1 MEKKIDTWVI
11 IPARGNSK
19 ELKFKNYLKINNKP
33 LIYYTIDF
41 AKKIGVSNII
51 LSSENKKILSYAL
64 SQKIT
69 IHKRSKNL
77 SNDNV
82 HASKVVLQC
91 ISDFKIPL
99 NDIVIMLLP
108 TFPIRDITVF
118 KKKIFEFKKSKFK
131 SLIGIKWLGVYQN
144 NLRYIEKGKLIA
156 KDISLTQRQMARKVY
171 SVDGSIFASKV
182 KNLLNHKSFHYKKN
196 VMFIKNNFGVDLNT
210 KEDLKILKKS
220 MKKTLGFF

>member
-1 MEKKIDTWVI
+1 MKKKINTWVI

-19 ELKFKNYLKINNKP
+19 EIKFKNYLKINNKP

-41 AKKIGVSNII
+41 AKKIGANNII
-51 LSSENKKILSYAL
+51 LSSENQKILSYAL
-64 SQKIT
+64 SQKIV

-82 HASKVVLQC
+82 HASKVVIQC
-91 ISDFKIPL
+91 INDFKIPL

-108 TFPIRDITVF
+108 TFPMRDKSIF
-118 KKKIFEFKKSKFK
+118 KKKISEFKKSKFK

-144 NLRYIEKGKLIA
+144 NLRYIEKDKLIA
-156 KDISLTQRQMARKVY
+156 KDISLTQRQKAKKVY

-182 KNLLNHKSFHYKKN
+182 NNLLNHKSFHYKKN
-196 VMFIKNNFGVDLNT
+196 VMFILNNFGVDLNT
-210 KEDLKILKKS
+210 KEDLELLKKS